1 MPTLREVKKRI
12 RTLESTRRIAKTVG
26 MVMVVILLSI
36 SVSNAQAPDRVVN
49 QKLEIGLRGGVSWAR
64 FVGQDNNPNA
74 DPRKGFTLGGYA
86 RIPISSRFSLQPDV
100 AYTQKGESVVVIIPD
115 DFEEIALSF
124 EVDYIDIA
132 SLISLD
138 FGWKWNVQ
146 PSLLVGPWLAFNVN
160 SQRGAGISIPNVNT
174 SWGLVFGG
182 RARIG
187 ADRLG
192 FIFDVRYS
200 LGLSDA
206 FKNDD
211 DWTPDDFDPDNP
223 GIPLNLDVKTNALL
237 VTLGLAIW

>member
-1 MPTLREVKKRI
+1 MITLREVKKRI
-12 RTLESTRRIAKTVG
+12 RTVGSTRRITKAMG
-26 MVMVVILLSI
+26 MLVVVILLSM
-36 SVSNAQAPDRVVN
+36 SVSYAQAPDGVVN

-64 FVGQDNNPNA
+64 FVGTDHNPDA
-74 DPRKGFTLGGYA
+74 DSRKGFTLGGYA
-86 RIPISSRFSLQPDV
+86 RIPISSHFSLQPDV
-100 AYTQKGESVVVIIPD
+100 AYTQKGENVVVIIPD
-115 DFEEIALSF
+115 DFEEIELNF

-138 FGWKWNVQ
+138 FRRGHNIQ
-146 PSLLVGPWLAFNVN
+146 PALFAGPWLAFNVN
-160 SQRGAGISIPNVNT
+160 SQRGAGRSISNVNT

-187 ADRLG
+187 ADRFG
-192 FIFDVRYS
+192 FILDVRYS

-206 FKNDD
+206 FENDD

-223 GIPLNLDVKTNALL
+223 EIPLNLDVKTNALL